1 MSLVS
6 YGKSL
11 SLPTPRLFLLAY
23 DTTTERIC
31 LIVIDIGNLAKWS
44 VSSRKFGF
52 GLQHLRDGNEE
63 TFWQSEGPQPHNI
76 DLAFPRKVYIS
87 SVHICLSHS
96 NDDSYTPERI
106 GILLGT
112 SHYDLVEVRSL
123 HLDKPDGWG
132 IYALRTVNRQ
142 IGEGADAIVEKE
154 EGPPMP
160 AFHVRV
166 QIVGNHLNG
175 KDTHVRGI
183 RVFGVPG

>member
-63 TFWQSEGPQPHNI
+63 TFWQ
-76 DLAFPRKVYIS
+76 
-87 SVHICLSHS
+87 
-96 NDDSYTPERI
+96 
-106 GILLGT
+106 
-112 SHYDLVEVRSL
+112 
-123 HLDKPDGWG
+123 
-132 IYALRTVNRQ
+132 
-142 IGEGADAIVEKE
+142 
-154 EGPPMP
+154 
-160 AFHVRV
+160 
-166 QIVGNHLNG
+166 
-175 KDTHVRGI
+175 
-183 RVFGVPG
+183 